1 MTTEDNTTDVN
12 GLESATTTH
21 EDVVKVSVKAE
32 KKPKTVTIQ
41 YTAKAYNVVKWSIDE
56 VTPEA
61 ADHLVKSGAARI
73 INN

>member
-1 MTTEDNTTDVN
+1 MTKEETTTDVS
-12 GLESATTTH
+12 GLESVTTTH

-32 KKPKTVTIQ
+32 KKQKTVTIQ
-41 YTAKAYNVVKWSIDE
+41 YTAKAHNVVKWSIDE
-56 VTPEA
+56 VTPET